1 MLLVVILS
9 ICLLQEFACFALQS
23 PSSTAN
29 LILHGAV
36 RAFNFQLMVG
46 ETDTDCGQ
54 EGVIDQGLLSWLLC
68 LRKN

>member
-9 ICLLQEFACFALQS
+9 ICLLQESACFALQS

-29 LILHGAV
+29 LIMHGGV
-36 RAFNFQLMVG
+36 RGFNFQPMVG

-54 EGVIDQGLLSWLLC
+54 EGEIDSGSASWLYA
-68 LRKN
+68 